1 MCSAVL
7 TFAVSLGGRPS
18 VAGAQTLVQG
28 VPPGCDVDAVNASKE
43 RFLALSRQRAA
54 SPASVT
60 EDSVRQASLE
70 YVTRAEICY
79 QGLYGGAA
87 PATAP
92 TPIDNDGLWFGPS
105 GSQPFV
111 TLGTKWGAGSPFT
124 GGTNVSGPRIAGGTV
139 TYSYMTNGLSMSAEG
154 SDASVALTSLPTY
167 ASCFLTEISNAFAAW
182 SSVANIQFVQT
193 SDNGAAFNASGASG
207 DIRIAAHTFDG
218 PSNVLAH
225 TYYPPPNGLTA
236 AGDMHFDRQENWSC
250 TGGGGT
256 IDIGIVA
263 IHELGHAI
271 GLNHELTLTAIMNPY
286 YNASV
291 AVPFADDI
299 TGAVSI
305 YGPAAVAVPVPN
317 PSYSAT
323 PPTPGTPSVMRAG
336 DFDGD
341 HKADAA
347 VYRASNGNWYVTKSA
362 GGSATYGW
370 GLSTDVPV
378 HGDFDGDGKL
388 DLAVYRRSNGT
399 WYICWSANNF
409 ATFTG
414 YPWGATGDVPKPADY
429 DGDGKTDIAVYRP
442 STGGW
447 WVLKS
452 STTFT
457 TYANYPWG
465 APGDVPVPADYDG
478 DGKSDPAIYRPST
491 GGWWILKSSTNYTG
505 YATYLWGLGGDQPVV
520 ADYDGDGKADPAIY
534 RPTTGGWWILKSNT
548 GFTGYMNYAWGLP
561 GDAPVVADYDGDGK
575 ADPAIYRAA
584 TGGWWIL
591 KTSNGTYGNYT
602 WGTSA
607 DTVVMPRN

>member
-1 MCSAVL
+1 MLPVMVTAAL
-7 TFAVSLGGRPS
+7 WLGTSSIAR
-18 VAGAQTLVQG
+18 AQALVQG
-28 VPPGCDVDAVNASKE
+28 AGPGCDVDAVNASKA
-43 RFLALSRQRAA
+43 RFLALSAQRAA
-54 SPASVT
+54 SPASTT
-60 EDSVRQASLE
+60 EDAVRQASLD

-79 QGLYGGAA
+79 QGLYGAA
-87 PATAP
+87 STTP
-92 TPIDNDGLWFGPS
+92 TPIDTDGLWFGPS
-105 GSQPFV
+105 GSLPFV

-124 GGTNVSGPRIAGGTV
+124 GGTNAAGPRIAGGTV
-139 TYSYMTNGLSMSAEG
+139 TYSYMTNGLSMSSEG
-154 SDASVALTSLPTY
+154 SDASVAVTSLPTY
-167 ASCFLTEISNAFAAW
+167 QSCFLTEISNAFAAW
-182 SSVANIQFVQT
+182 SSVANIQFVQV

-225 TYYPPPNGLTA
+225 TYYPPPNGTTA

-250 TGGGGT
+250 TGSAGT

-263 IHELGHAI
+263 THELGHAI

-286 YNASV
+286 YNSAV
-291 AVPFADDI
+291 PVPFADDI
-299 TGAVSI
+299 SGAVAI
-305 YGPAAVAVPVPN
+305 YGPAVVAAAPVPN
-317 PSYSAT
+317 PSFSAT
-323 PPTPGTPSVMRAG
+323 PPTPGTPAVVRAG

-341 HKADAA
+341 RKADAA
-347 VYRASNGNWYVTKSA
+347 VYRASNGNWYVTKST

-370 GLSTDVPV
+370 GLSSDLPV
-378 HGDFDGDGKL
+378 QGDFDGDGKL
-388 DLAVYRRSNGT
+388 DLAVYRPSNGT

-414 YPWGATGDVPKPADY
+414 YAWGAAGDVPKPADY

-465 APGDVPVPADYDG
+465 APGDVPVPGDYDGDGKADPAIYRPSTGGWWILKSSSGYAAYATYAWGLGGDQPVAADYDG
-478 DGKSDPAIYRPST
+478 DGKADPAIYRPST
-491 GGWWILKSSTNYTG
+491 GGWWILKSST
-505 YATYLWGLGGDQPVV
+505 
-520 ADYDGDGKADPAIY
+520 
-534 RPTTGGWWILKSNT
+534 

-561 GDAPVVADYDGDGK
+561 GDVPVPGDFDADGK
-575 ADPAIYRAA
+575 ADAAIFRAS

-591 KTSNGTYGNYT
+591 QTSNGAYANIVL
-602 WGTSA
+602 GTTG
-607 DTVVMPRN
+607 DTPLLVRP

>member
-1 MCSAVL
+1 MVSAVL
-7 TFAVSLGGRPS
+7 IVAAVH
-18 VAGAQTLVQG
+18 GAQPPIATAQSLVQG
-28 VPPGCDVDAVNASKE
+28 TPPGCDVDAMNASKE
-43 RFLALSRQRAA
+43 RFLALSAQRMS
-54 SPASVT
+54 SPATVT
-60 EDSVRQASLE
+60 EETVRQASLD

-79 QGLYGGAA
+79 QGLYG
-87 PATAP
+87 ATTSP
-92 TPIDNDGLWFGPS
+92 TTIDTDGLWFGPS
-105 GSQPFV
+105 GTQPFA
-111 TLGTKWGAGSPFT
+111 TGGTKWGAGSPYT
-124 GGTNVSGPRIAGGTV
+124 SGTNVAGPRIAGGTV
-139 TYSYMTNGLSMSAEG
+139 TYSYMTNGLSIASEG
-154 SDASVALTSLPTY
+154 SDASVAVTSLPTY
-167 ASCFLTEISNAFAAW
+167 TSCFLTEISNAFAAW
-182 SSVANIQFVQT
+182 SSVANIQFVQV

-236 AGDMHFDRQENWSC
+236 AGDMHFDRQENWTC
-250 TGGGGT
+250 TPGGGG

-263 IHELGHAI
+263 THELGHAI

-286 YNASV
+286 YNS
-291 AVPFADDI
+291 AVPVPAADDI

-305 YGPAAVAVPVPN
+305 YGPAVVVASVPVPN
-317 PSYSAT
+317 PTFSAT
-323 PPTPGTPSVMRAG
+323 PPTASTPAVVRAG

-341 HKADAA
+341 RKADAA
-347 VYRASNGNWYVTKSA
+347 VYRASNGNWYVTKSG

-370 GLSTDVPV
+370 GLSSDVPV
-378 HGDFDGDGKL
+378 QGDFDGDGKL

-414 YPWGATGDVPKPADY
+414 YPWGAAGDVPKPADY

-457 TYANYPWG
+457 TYATYPWG
-465 APGDVPVPADYDG
+465 APGDVPVAADYDG
-478 DGKSDPAIYRPST
+478 DGKADPAIYRPST
-491 GGWWILKSSTNYTG
+491 GEWWILKSSTNYTG
-505 YATYLWGLGGDQPVV
+505 YATYLWGLGGDQPVA

-534 RPTTGGWWILKSNT
+534 RPTTGGWWILKSST
-548 GFTGYMNYAWGLP
+548 GFTSYMSYAWGLSGDVPVP
-561 GDAPVVADYDGDGK
+561 GDYDNDGK
-575 ADPAIYRAA
+575 TDAAIFRAS

-591 KTSNGTYGNYT
+591 QTSNGAYT
-602 WGTSA
+602 SVVLGTTG
-607 DTVVMPRN
+607 DVPLLLRQ